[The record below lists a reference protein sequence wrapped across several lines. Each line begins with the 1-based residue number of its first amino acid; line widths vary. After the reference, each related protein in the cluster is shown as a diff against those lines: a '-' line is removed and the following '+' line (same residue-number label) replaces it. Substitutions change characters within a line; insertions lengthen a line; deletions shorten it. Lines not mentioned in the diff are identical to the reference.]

1 MARIHLI
8 AIGGSAMHNLALELQ
23 AQGNQVSGSD
33 DHFFEP
39 SKGRLKAASLLP
51 DEEGWF
57 PGRISSDID
66 LIILGMHAQKDNP
79 ELARAQLLGLVI
91 MSYPEYLYEQSKG
104 CTRVVVAGSHG
115 KTSITSMVLHVMQQ
129 VGQSVNY
136 LVGAQI
142 DGFDRMV
149 RLDPDADFIV
159 IEGDE
164 YGSSPLDPQPK
175 FLWYKPHIALISGIA
190 WDHANIFPSEEGYK
204 TQFAAFIRTIE
215 DSGTL
220 LYCSEDRDLEALV
233 HAEEASIRTVPYATP
248 GSKPAEEGCLLLTP
262 EGEVP
267 LRIFGGHNMQNLEGA
282 RLICN
287 RLGVMDDEFYEAITS
302 FTGASKRLE
311 RVAENESG
319 LYFRD
324 FAHAPS
330 KVRATVKAVREQ
342 YPNRQLIALLELH
355 TYSSLNPDFLPQY
368 AGSLDAAD
376 QAMVTFDPEVVRQKR
391 LPELNSQ
398 LLTDHF
404 QRGDL
409 QVITESDQL
418 PLELDRYR
426 NENAVFLLM
435 SSGNFAGQI
444 LF

>member
-1 MARIHLI
+1 
-8 AIGGSAMHNLALELQ
+8 MHNLALELQ

-39 SKGRLKAASLLP
+39 SKGRLQTASLLP

-57 PGRISSDID
+57 PDRISSDID

-79 ELARAQLLGLVI
+79 ELARAQMLGLVI
-91 MSYPEYLYEQSKG
+91 MSYPEYLYEQSKE
-104 CTRVVVAGSHG
+104 CTRVVIAGSHG

-129 VGQSVNY
+129 AGQSVNY

-204 TQFAAFIRTIE
+204 AQFAAFIQTIE

-220 LYCSEDRDLEALV
+220 LYCSEDTDLETLV
-233 HAEEASIRTVPYATP
+233 HAQEVSIRTVPYATP
-248 GSKPAEEGCLLLTP
+248 GSRPAEEGCLLLTP

-330 KVRATVKAVREQ
+330 KVRATVQAVREQ
-342 YPNRQLIALLELH
+342 YPERQLIALLELH

-391 LPELNSQ
+391 LPELNAL

-409 QVITESDQL
+409 QVITRSDRL
-418 PLELDRYR
+418 PMELDRHR
-426 NENAVFLLM
+426 NVNAVFLLM

>member
-39 SKGRLKAASLLP
+39 SKGRLQAASLLP

-57 PGRISSDID
+57 PERINSDID

-79 ELARAQLLGLVI
+79 ELARAQMLGLVI

-104 CTRVVVAGSHG
+104 CTRVVIAGSHG

-164 YGSSPLDPQPK
+164 YGSSPLDPQSK

-204 TQFAAFIRTIE
+204 SQFAAFIRTIE

-220 LYCSEDRDLEALV
+220 LYCSEDADLEALV

-330 KVRATVKAVREQ
+330 KVRATVQAVREQ

-391 LPELNSQ
+391 LPELNAQ

-409 QVITESDQL
+409 QVITESDRL
-418 PLELDRYR
+418 PFELDRHR
-426 NENAVFLLM
+426 NEKAVFLLM

>member
-57 PGRISSDID
+57 PERISSDID

-175 FLWYKPHIALISGIA
+175 FLWYKPHVALISGIA

-311 RVAENESG
+311 RVAENENG

-426 NENAVFLLM
+426 NEYAVFLLM
-435 SSGNFAGQI
+435 SSGDFAGQI

>member
-1 MARIHLI
+1 MARVHLI

-39 SKGRLKAASLLP
+39 SRGRLRAASLVP
-51 DEEGWF
+51 DQEGWF
-57 PGRISSDID
+57 PDRITSDID
-66 LIILGMHAQKDNP
+66 MIILGMHAQKDNP
-79 ELARAQLLGLVI
+79 ELVRAQKLGLAI
-91 MSYPEYLYEQSKG
+91 MSYPEYIYEQSKD

-115 KTSITSMVLHVMQQ
+115 KTSITSMVLHVMRQ

-149 RLDPDADFIV
+149 RLDPNADFIV

-164 YGSSPLDPQPK
+164 YGSSPLDPKPK

-190 WDHANIFPSEEGYK
+190 WDHANIFPSKERYK
-204 TQFAAFIRTIE
+204 AQFAAFIRTIE

-220 LYCSEDRDLEALV
+220 LYCGEDKDLETLV
-233 HAEEASIRTVPYATP
+233 SAQEVSIRTLPYSTP
-248 GSKPAEEGCLLLTP
+248 ESKPAEEGCLLLAP

-267 LRIFGGHNMQNLEGA
+267 LKIFGGHNMQNLEGA

-302 FTGASKRLE
+302 FIGASQRLE
-311 RVAENESG
+311 RVTENESG

-342 YPNRQLIALLELH
+342 YPGRQLIALLELH
-355 TYSSLNPDFLPQY
+355 TFSSLNPNFLPQY

-376 QAMVTFDPEVVRQKR
+376 QAMVTFDPQVVRQKR
-391 LPELNSQ
+391 LPELNAQ

-404 QRGDL
+404 QREDL
-409 QVITESDQL
+409 QVITQADRL
-418 PLELDRYR
+418 PQELEKHRS
-426 NENAVFLLM
+426 ENTVFLLM

>member
-39 SKGRLKAASLLP
+39 SKGRLQTASLLP

-57 PGRISSDID
+57 PDRISSDID

-79 ELARAQLLGLVI
+79 ELARAQMLGLVI
-91 MSYPEYLYEQSKG
+91 MSYPEYLYEQSKE
-104 CTRVVVAGSHG
+104 CTRVVIAGSHG

-129 VGQSVNY
+129 AGQSVNY

-204 TQFAAFIRTIE
+204 AQFAAFIQTIE

-220 LYCSEDRDLEALV
+220 LYCSEDTDLETLV
-233 HAEEASIRTVPYATP
+233 HAQEVSIRTVPYATP
-248 GSKPAEEGCLLLTP
+248 GSRPAEEGCLLLTP

-330 KVRATVKAVREQ
+330 KVRATVQAVREQ
-342 YPNRQLIALLELH
+342 YPERQLIALLELH

-391 LPELNSQ
+391 LPELNAL

-409 QVITESDQL
+409 QVITRSDRL
-418 PLELDRYR
+418 PMELDRHR
-426 NENAVFLLM
+426 NVNAVFLLM

>member
-23 AQGNQVSGSD
+23 VQGNQVSGSD

-39 SKGRLKAASLLP
+39 SKSRLQTASLLP
-51 DEEGWF
+51 NEEGWF
-57 PGRISSDID
+57 PNRISSDID

-79 ELARAQLLGLVI
+79 ELARAQMLGLVI
-91 MSYPEYLYEQSKG
+91 MSYPEYLHEQSKE
-104 CTRVVVAGSHG
+104 CTRVVIAGSHG

-129 VGQSVNY
+129 AGQSVNY

-149 RLDPDADFIV
+149 RLDSDADFIL

-204 TQFAAFIRTIE
+204 AQFAAFIRTIE

-220 LYCSEDRDLEALV
+220 LYCSEDKDLETLV
-233 HAEEASIRTVPYATP
+233 HAQEASIRTVPYATP
-248 GSKPAEEGCLLLTP
+248 GSRPAEEGCLLLTP

-282 RLICN
+282 RL
-287 RLGVMDDEFYEAITS
+287 
-302 FTGASKRLE
+302 
-311 RVAENESG
+311 
-319 LYFRD
+319 
-324 FAHAPS
+324 P
-330 KVRATVKAVREQ
+330 
-342 YPNRQLIALLELH
+342 
-355 TYSSLNPDFLPQY
+355 
-368 AGSLDAAD
+368 GSHG
-376 QAMVTFDPEVVRQKR
+376 R
-391 LPELNSQ
+391 
-398 LLTDHF
+398 
-404 QRGDL
+404 
-409 QVITESDQL
+409 
-418 PLELDRYR
+418 
-426 NENAVFLLM
+426 
-435 SSGNFAGQI
+435 
-444 LF
+444 

>member
-23 AQGNQVSGSD
+23 AQGNAVSGSD

-39 SKGRLKAASLLP
+39 SKGRLQAASLLP
-51 DEEGWF
+51 DEGWF
-57 PGRISSDID
+57 PERITNDID

-79 ELARAQLLGLVI
+79 ELARAQTMGLVI
-91 MSYPEYLYEQSKG
+91 MSYPEYLYEQSKD
-104 CTRVVVAGSHG
+104 CTRVVIAGSHG

-142 DGFDRMV
+142 DGFERMV
-149 RLDPDADFIV
+149 RLDPDVDFIV

-164 YGSSPLDPQPK
+164 YGSSPLDPRPK
-175 FLWYKPHIALISGIA
+175 FLWYKPHIALISGVA
-190 WDHANIFPSEEGYK
+190 WDHANIFPSQEEYRA
-204 TQFAAFIRTIE
+204 QFAHFIQTIE

-220 LYCSEDRDLEALV
+220 VHCSEDAELEAMISQQ
-233 HAEEASIRTVPYATP
+233 EGSIRTVPYTTP
-248 GSKPAEEGCLLLTP
+248 EARPFQEGCLLLTP

-267 LRIFGGHNMQNLEGA
+267 LKIFGGHNLQNLEGA

-302 FTGASKRLE
+302 FAGASKRLE
-311 RVAENESG
+311 RVAESENG

-330 KVRATVKAVREQ
+330 KVRATVQAVREQ
-342 YPNRQLIALLELH
+342 FPDRRLIALLELH

-391 LPELNSQ
+391 LPELDAQ
-398 LLTDHF
+398 MLAAHF
-404 QRGDL
+404 QREDL
-409 QVITESDQL
+409 QVITQGDRL
-418 PLELDRYR
+418 PGALEKHSH
-426 NENAVFLLM
+426 EKAVFLLM
-435 SSGNFAGQI
+435 SSGDFAGQK
-444 LF
+444 LC